1 MALSAVITPVA
12 MLLELVVCAMGLY
25 AGYALKKTF
34 GYLFAV
40 TFLVFALFDYLGS
53 TGISA
58 DILAILNVIAVL
70 AALAGMY
77 LVLLEK
83 RSS

>member
-1 MALSAVITPVA
+1 MTISTVITQVA

-25 AGYALKKTF
+25 AGYAKKKTF

-40 TFLVFALFDYLGS
+40 AFLLFALFDYIGTYTS
-53 TGISA
+53 VTAGPRSVV
-58 DILAILNVIAVL
+58 NVIAVL

-77 LVLLEK
+77 LIVK
-83 RSS
+83 D

>member
-12 MLLELVVCAMGLY
+12 LLLELVICVLGLY
-25 AGYALKKTF
+25 LGFAKKKAY

-40 TFLVFALFDYLGS
+40 TFLLFALFDYLGQA
-53 TGISA
+53 GLDA
-58 DILAILNVIAVL
+58 DSLAIVNLVAVF

-77 LVLLEK
+77 LVLQDK
-83 RSS
+83 

>member
-12 MLLELVVCAMGLY
+12 MLLEVIICAMGVY

-40 TFLVFALFDYLGS
+40 TFLLFALFDYLNSVGL
-53 TGISA
+53 SA
-58 DILAILNVIAVL
+58 DTLAILNLIAI
-70 AALAGMY
+70 LAGLSAMY
-77 LVLLEK
+77 LILQERK
-83 RSS
+83 SS